1 MFTHIVPIGGYNWED
16 GTKVAVKSEI
26 NDEGVVKFRYEW
38 VSDYCMENYQYQI
51 PCKRRVERFDN
62 LMHILEVQLTQ
73 FTRFAKSTGT
83 EIFANSTRK
92 QMQHD
97 IERFEEDCK
106 KEKHFY

>member
-16 GTKVAVKSEI
+16 GTEVAVKSEI

-38 VSDYCMENYQYQI
+38 VSDYCMENYRYQI

-62 LMHILEVQLTQ
+62 LITRHILEVQLTQ

-92 QMQHD
+92 QT
-97 IERFEEDCK
+97 
-106 KEKHFY
+106 